1 MTDEQMRE
9 RVATAYFGERWRKK
23 VYAMPQD
30 QIVAIYYK
38 LLKSGRI
45 K

>member
-9 RVATAYFGERWRKK
+9 RVATAYSGDSWRKK

>member
-9 RVATAYFGERWRKK
+9 RVATAYSGDRWRKK
-23 VYAMPQD
+23 VYAMPPD

-38 LLKSGRI
+38 LLKSGKI

>member
-1 MTDEQMRE
+1 MTDDQMRE
-9 RVATAYFGERWRKK
+9 RVATAYSGESWRKK
-23 VYAMPQD
+23 VYRMPQD
-30 QIVAIYYK
+30 QVVAIYYK